1 MFNNMTD
8 IINFILK
15 WKVQIIIAI
24 SVVSV
29 GIFLIFFK
37 GEDNSET
44 TLNNDL
50 AKSSTNNSEMYK
62 HGSNNQT
69 KNKNPASD
77 SSDKKESENKTVLVD
92 IKGAV
97 EKPDV
102 YEMKGSDRVND
113 VLKKAKLLKEADV
126 TQINLSEKLTDQKM
140 INVPSKNDANQSS
153 SSQTTSTNSNVKP
166 STQNNSTLTKV
177 NLNTATESD
186 LLNVPGIGPTKV
198 KEIIEYKQKNGQFNS
213 VDNLKEIKGIGGK
226 TFEKIKDYFTV

>member
-24 SVVSV
+24 SVILV

-37 GEDNSET
+37 GEDNAET
-44 TLNNDL
+44 TLNNNL

-69 KNKNPASD
+69 KNENSASD

-92 IKGAV
+92 VKGAV

-102 YEMKGSDRVND
+102 YEMKSSDRVND

-140 INVPSKNDANQSS
+140 INVPSKNDTNKSSPSQITSAYTNGKS
-153 SSQTTSTNSNVKP
+153 SSQS
-166 STQNNSTLTKV
+166 KV

-198 KEIIEYKQKNGQFNS
+198 KEILEYKQKNGQFNS